1 MGLRWGI
8 IGTGGIARTFAQD
21 LTFTDHRVVAVGS
34 RTQQGAESFELAE
47 RRYGSYEELVSDGDV
62 DAVYIATPHAFH
74 RDNALLAI
82 GAGKHVLV
90 EKAFTLNTRQAREIM
105 DAARSQNV
113 AVLEAMWTRFL
124 PHIATLR
131 EIIASGEIGDVLS
144 IIADHGQS
152 LPRSKAERLWA
163 PELGGGALLD
173 LGVYP
178 ISFAHMILGKPDSI
192 VSSATLTDEGVDS
205 QVSAALTYRNG
216 AHASVHATMLV
227 QTSNTAVVSGTRGR
241 IELSSRFYSPT
252 DMRVFSAGTFREI
265 PHRYEGV
272 GHREQA
278 LAFEKI
284 IKDGRRESELMS
296 HQQTLD
302 VMETMDLIREQCG
315 VRYAVD

>member
-8 IGTGGIARTFAQD
+8 IGTGGIARTFVQD
-21 LTFTDHRVVAVGS
+21 LRFTDHHVVAVGS
-34 RTQQGAESFELAE
+34 RTQQGADSFEYAD
-47 RRYGSYEELVSDGDV
+47 RRYGSYEELVRDHEV

-82 GAGKHVLV
+82 DAGKHVLV
-90 EKAFTLNTRQAREIM
+90 EKAFTLNARQAREIM
-105 DAARSQNV
+105 DAARARGV

-124 PHIATLR
+124 PHIATVR

-144 IIADHGQS
+144 IIADHGQN

-178 ISFAHMILGKPDSI
+178 ISFAQMILGRPDAISA
-192 VSSATLTDEGVDS
+192 SATLTDEGMDA
-205 QVSAALTYRNG
+205 QISAALTYRNG

-241 IELSSRFYSPT
+241 IELASRFYAPT
-252 DMRVFSAGTFREI
+252 VVRVFSSDSMREI
-265 PHRYEGV
+265 ANTYEGV

-278 LAFEKI
+278 LAFEEVI
-284 IKDGRRESELMS
+284 RDGRRESALMS

-302 VMETMDLIREQCG
+302 VMDTMDEIRSQCG
-315 VRYAVD
+315 VRYLVD